1 MASKDELYK
10 ELELKLRIEQEGINV
25 LPKDFRN
32 LPLGTVY
39 QEKVHQDPEKVT
51 NLEPGTL
58 LPSCIFTP
66 HGLAFGFHWNGKSP
80 FTVQEEDGNFFLA
93 EGGKRI
99 FKLDFQKR
107 AKFYSEN
114 TSDGIP
120 MRWIANY
127 NSNGTTRVSYSNQ
140 CSLQD
145 KGLDCKFCH
154 GEPARNHNG
163 LADQFKNPRQIAE
176 TYKKAIELD
185 GSKHFQLTGGFIPE
199 RREVEYYL
207 DVAEAMHDV
216 GIEDLHA
223 NACVGC
229 PLDLS
234 AYDRYKEAGFKTV
247 ASNIEIWDEGIF
259 KAICPGKELEC
270 GGHKHWIEGLQ
281 YAAKVFGFG
290 NVGTNFVAGL
300 EPKSSLLEGIDYLAG
315 YGVVPNLSVFHA
327 VPGSDLWLHRAPE
340 VEWYLDLGREA
351 FNIVDKNGFTWEQ
364 LWHPTPMDS
373 GIIHDVYRIE
383 KGLIA

>member
-1 MASKDELYK
+1 
-10 ELELKLRIEQEGINV
+10 
-25 LPKDFRN
+25 
-32 LPLGTVY
+32 
-39 QEKVHQDPEKVT
+39 
-51 NLEPGTL
+51 
-58 LPSCIFTP
+58 
-66 HGLAFGFHWNGKSP
+66 
-80 FTVQEEDGNFFLA
+80 
-93 EGGKRI
+93 
-99 FKLDFQKR
+99 
-107 AKFYSEN
+107 
-114 TSDGIP
+114 
-120 MRWIANY
+120 
-127 NSNGTTRVSYSNQ
+127 
-140 CSLQD
+140 
-145 KGLDCKFCH
+145 
-154 GEPARNHNG
+154 
-163 LADQFKNPRQIAE
+163 
-176 TYKKAIELD
+176 
-185 GSKHFQLTGGFIPE
+185 
-199 RREVEYYL
+199 
-207 DVAEAMHDV
+207 MHDA

-351 FNIVDKNGFTWEQ
+351 FKIVDKNGFTWEQ